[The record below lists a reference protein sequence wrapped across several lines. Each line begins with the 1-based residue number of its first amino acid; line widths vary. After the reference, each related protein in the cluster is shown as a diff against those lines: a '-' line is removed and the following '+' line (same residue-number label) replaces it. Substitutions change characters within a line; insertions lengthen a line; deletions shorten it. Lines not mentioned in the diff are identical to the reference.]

1 MKLTMRIEFLILNKL
16 LDKYEKSSHYRETS
30 LSNRRVIIKLG
41 SRSLDLKEYDIE
53 NYDKKMQI
61 HTAVSRLSEMNLIGY
76 KWERA
81 EEGNI
86 LAEIWL
92 SLENLDS
99 AYREVGRISKKDV
112 VNDVLSQ
119 IQQIL
124 SSSVTPIDSDAG
136 SWILPGLEEIYN
148 SSKASLSISSALPV
162 DYELAGAFLKV
173 LNDLSQ
179 PNFPEIS
186 IRAFSLSCFHDS
198 KYLEKNL
205 FSRLLSFVRNQCP
218 NFRDIPA
225 EEAVPE
231 IELLEAVN
239 LYRNPEIYE
248 FCGAVQVTFRASQLN
263 ANMTIDYG
271 IFGRGAALHSG
282 SLTDVISMDA
292 PEISKVLFIENRT
305 NYEDYIAGKR
315 TSDELVIFH
324 GGFHNKKKANFFR
337 FLVNAVPLTAEIYH
351 WGDIDLGGMKIF
363 MQIQK
368 DIAPN
373 LMPYKMDS
381 QTLLTMENY
390 GISYSQA
397 YRSQLLKA
405 VEMSGFLQ
413 FSELIQAMLETGLR
427 LEQEAFLMEK
437 IKG

>member
-1 MKLTMRIEFLILNKL
+1 MKTEFLILNKL

-53 NYDKKMQI
+53 TYDKKKQI
-61 HTAVSRLSEMNLIGY
+61 HTAVTHLSEMNLIGY

-92 SLENLDS
+92 PLENLDS
-99 AYREVGRISKKDV
+99 AYREVGRIPKKDM
-112 VNDVLSQ
+112 VNDILSQ
-119 IQQIL
+119 IQQTL
-124 SSSVTPIDSDAG
+124 SSFTIPPIDSDTG
-136 SWILPGLEEIYN
+136 SWILPALEEIYN
-148 SSKASLSISSALPV
+148 SSKTSLSLSSALPAE
-162 DYELAGAFLKV
+162 YELARAFLKA
-173 LNDLSQ
+173 LKDLSR
-179 PNFPEIS
+179 PNFSETS

-198 KYLEKNL
+198 KYLEKNIL
-205 FSRLLSFVRNQCP
+205 SRLLSFVRNQCP

-248 FCGAVQVTFRASQLN
+248 FCGAIQITFQASHLN
-263 ANMTIDYG
+263 TYLTIDYG
-271 IFGRGAALHSG
+271 IFGRGATLHSG
-282 SLTDVISMDA
+282 SLTDVISMNA

-315 TSDELVIFH
+315 TSDELVIYH

-337 FLVNAVPLTAEIYH
+337 FLVNAVPSTAKVYH

-373 LMPYKMDS
+373 LIPYRMDS
-381 QTLLTMENY
+381 QTLLAMKNY
-390 GISYSQA
+390 GISYSQT
-397 YRSQLLKA
+397 YRNQLLKA
-405 VEMSGFLQ
+405 VEMSEFFQ
-413 FSELIQAMLETGLR
+413 FSKLIQVMLETGLR

-437 IKG
+437 MEG

>member
-1 MKLTMRIEFLILNKL
+1 MKIESLILNKL
-16 LDKYEKSSHYRETS
+16 LDKFEKSSHYRGTS

-61 HTAVSRLSEMNLIGY
+61 HSAVTHLSEKNLIGY

-92 SLENLDS
+92 SLEQVDS
-99 AYREVGRISKKDV
+99 AYRELGRIPKKDV
-112 VNDVLSQ
+112 VNDILYQ

-124 SSSVTPIDSDAG
+124 SSSPNPPINSDAG
-136 SWILPGLEEIYN
+136 SWILPALEEIYN
-148 SSKASLSISSALPV
+148 SSKASLSISSALPA
-162 DYELAGAFLKV
+162 DYELAGAFLKA
-173 LNDLSQ
+173 LNDLSR

-205 FSRLLSFVRNQCP
+205 LSRLLSFVRNQCS

-248 FCGAVQVTFRASQLN
+248 FCGAVHIVFQVDFQASHLN
-263 ANMTIDYG
+263 TYLTVDYG

-282 SLTDVISMDA
+282 SLSDVISMDA

-315 TSDELVIFH
+315 ASDELVIYH
-324 GGFHNKKKANFFR
+324 GGFHNKKKADFFR
-337 FLVNAVPLTAEIYH
+337 FLVNAVPSTAKVYH

-373 LMPYKMDS
+373 LVPYRMDS
-381 QTLLTMENY
+381 QTLLAMENY

-397 YRSQLLKA
+397 YRNQLLKA
-405 VEMSGFLQ
+405 VEISEFLQ
-413 FSELIQAMLETGLR
+413 FSELIQVMLETGLR

-437 IKG
+437 I

>member
-1 MKLTMRIEFLILNKL
+1 MKTEFLILNKL

-30 LSNRRVIIKLG
+30 MSNRRVIIKLG

-61 HTAVSRLSEMNLIGY
+61 HSVVSLLSEMNLIGY
-76 KWERA
+76 NWERA

-99 AYREVGRISKKDV
+99 AYREVGRIPKKDL
-112 VNDVLSQ
+112 VNDILSQ

-124 SSSVTPIDSDAG
+124 SSSAIPPIDSDAG
-136 SWILPGLEEIYN
+136 SWILPALEEIYN
-148 SSKASLSISSALPV
+148 SSKTSLSISSALPA
-162 DYELAGAFLKV
+162 EEMLARAFLKA

-179 PNFPEIS
+179 PNFSEIS

-205 FSRLLSFVRNQCP
+205 LSRLLSFVRNRCP

-248 FCGAVQVTFRASQLN
+248 FCGAIQVVFQASQSNTYL
-263 ANMTIDYG
+263 TVDYG
-271 IFGRGAALHSG
+271 IFGRGATLHSG
-282 SLTDVISMDA
+282 SLNDVISMNA
-292 PEISKVLFIENRT
+292 SEISKVLFIENRT

-315 TSDELVIFH
+315 AADELVIYH

-337 FLVNAVPLTAEIYH
+337 FLVNAVPSTAKVYH

-363 MQIQK
+363 IQIQK
-368 DIAPN
+368 DIVPN
-373 LMPYKMDS
+373 LIPYKMDS
-381 QTLLTMENY
+381 QTLLAMKNY

-397 YRSQLLKA
+397 YRNQLLKA
-405 VEMSGFLQ
+405 AAMSGFLQ
-413 FSELIQAMLETGLR
+413 FSKLIQAMLETGLR

-437 IKG
+437 IEE

>member
-1 MKLTMRIEFLILNKL
+1 MRSIRRLQRSWKETMKMKTEFLILNKL

-53 NYDKKMQI
+53 TYDKKKQI
-61 HTAVSRLSEMNLIGY
+61 HTAVTHLSEMNLIGY

-99 AYREVGRISKKDV
+99 AYREVGRIPKKDM
-112 VNDVLSQ
+112 VNDILSQ
-119 IQQIL
+119 IQQTL
-124 SSSVTPIDSDAG
+124 SSFTIPPIDSDTG
-136 SWILPGLEEIYN
+136 SWILPALEEIYN
-148 SSKASLSISSALPV
+148 SSKTSLSLSSALPAE
-162 DYELAGAFLKV
+162 YELARAFLKA
-173 LNDLSQ
+173 LKDLSR
-179 PNFPEIS
+179 PNFSETS

-198 KYLEKNL
+198 KYLEKNIL
-205 FSRLLSFVRNQCP
+205 SRLLSFVRNQCP

-248 FCGAVQVTFRASQLN
+248 FCGAIQITFQASHLN
-263 ANMTIDYG
+263 TYLTIDYG
-271 IFGRGAALHSG
+271 IFGRGATLHSG
-282 SLTDVISMDA
+282 SLTDVISMNA

-315 TSDELVIFH
+315 TSDELVIYH

-337 FLVNAVPLTAEIYH
+337 FLVNAVPSTAEIYH
-351 WGDIDLGGMKIF
+351 WGR
-363 MQIQK
+363 
-368 DIAPN
+368 
-373 LMPYKMDS
+373 Y
-381 QTLLTMENY
+381 
-390 GISYSQA
+390 
-397 YRSQLLKA
+397 
-405 VEMSGFLQ
+405 
-413 FSELIQAMLETGLR
+413 
-427 LEQEAFLMEK
+427 
-437 IKG
+437 